1 MLGVSTQGS
10 SFQKCP
16 SLLWLMKQ
24 NLRMAIGFTDDHT
37 GLTTTLLS
45 PIEEPSAETED
56 SSGGRRHCDR
66 LTSYLASSVVNE
78 WTGQSV
84 GVAQHGGGWSAS
96 QLEDLERK
104 TKKGQGKTGTNTR

>member
-1 MLGVSTQGS
+1 
-10 SFQKCP
+10 
-16 SLLWLMKQ
+16 
-24 NLRMAIGFTDDHT
+24 MAVGFSDAHT

-45 PIEEPSAETED
+45 ALEEPSAETKD
-56 SSGGRRHCDR
+56 SSGGRRHRDR

-84 GVAQHGGGWSAS
+84 GVARHGGGWSAS

-104 TKKGQGKTGTNTR
+104 TKKGQGKTGTNMH